1 MWVRTAPPI
10 DGDGRVGEARM
21 ANVKPGS
28 SGTAPGGADR
38 APSPISLKRQL
49 IFWTGALIVFI
60 ALLWILADVL
70 LPFVAGMALAYLLD
84 PLVKRVQSFGLSGT
98 WAAVIIVIVFA
109 IALVLVII
117 LIVPVLGDQ
126 IGQFM
131 QRLPDLIDRVR
142 ILIQQSNQ
150 SWLGA
155 FVGEKLPEAQKSLGT
170 IAATAAGWITT
181 FLGSLWSG
189 GKALVSVLS
198 ILVITPIVAFYMLMD
213 WDRMVNAVDNLIP
226 VHHRET
232 VRGLFREMDAAI
244 SGFVRGQA
252 IVCLILGVFY
262 SVALIAIGL
271 NFGLLIG
278 IVAAFLSFAPYIGT
292 MVGFLLATGV
302 ALAQFWPDWIWV
314 VAAAGIFAVGQFIE
328 GNFLQ
333 PYLVGKETGLHPV
346 WLMFSLLAF
355 GVLFGFVGLLVAVPV
370 AAAIGVLVRFLVRQY
385 QASSYYT
392 GDQPG

>member
-1 MWVRTAPPI
+1 
-10 DGDGRVGEARM
+10 M
-21 ANVKPGS
+21 ANVKRGS

-84 PLVKRVQSFGLSGT
+84 PLVKRVQGVGLSRA

-109 IALVLVII
+109 VLLVLAII

-142 ILIQQSNQ
+142 VLIQQSNQ
-150 SWLGA
+150 SWLGT
-155 FVGEKLPEAQKSLGT
+155 FVGERLPEAQKSLGT
-170 IAATAAGWITT
+170 VAATAAGWITT

-213 WDRMVNAVDNLIP
+213 WERMVNAVDNLIP
-226 VHHRET
+226 IHHRET
-232 VRGLFREMDAAI
+232 VRALLREMDAAI

-278 IVAAFLSFAPYIGT
+278 LVAAFLSFAPYIGT

-333 PYLVGKETGLHPV
+333 PYLVGKETGLLPV
-346 WLMFSLLAF
+346 WLIFSLLAF
-355 GVLFGFVGLLVAVPV
+355 GVLFGFVGLLVAVPI

-392 GDQPG
+392 GDQPS

>member
-1 MWVRTAPPI
+1 MT
-10 DGDGRVGEARM
+10 
-21 ANVKPGS
+21 NVKRGP
-28 SGTAPGGADR
+28 SGPLPGGA
-38 APSPISLKRQL
+38 APNPISLKRQL
-49 IFWTGALIVFI
+49 VFWTGALIVFI
-60 ALLWILADVL
+60 ALLWLLADVL

-84 PLVKRVQSFGLSGT
+84 PLVKRLQGFGLNRA
-98 WAAVIIVIVFA
+98 WAAVFIVIMFA
-109 IALVLVII
+109 VLLVLAVI
-117 LIVPVLGDQ
+117 LVVPVLGEQ

-142 ILIQQSNQ
+142 VLIQQSNQ

-155 FVGEKLPEAQKSLGT
+155 YLGEKLPEAQKSIGSV
-170 IAATAAGWITT
+170 AATAAGWITT

-189 GKALVSVLS
+189 GKALISVLS
-198 ILVITPIVAFYMLMD
+198 ILIITPIVAFYLLMD
-213 WDRMVNAVDNLIP
+213 WDRMVDAIDDLIP
-226 VHHRET
+226 IHHRET

-252 IVCLILGVFY
+252 IVCVILGVFY
-262 SVALIAIGL
+262 SVALISIGL
-271 NFGLLIG
+271 NFALLIG
-278 IVAAFLSFAPYIGT
+278 LTAAFLSFAPYIGT

-355 GVLFGFVGLLVAVPV
+355 GVLFGFVGLLVAVPI
-370 AAAIGVLVRFLVRQY
+370 AAAIGVLVRFLIRQY

>member
-1 MWVRTAPPI
+1 
-10 DGDGRVGEARM
+10 M
-21 ANVKPGS
+21 ANVKRGP
-28 SGTAPGGADR
+28 SGPLPGGA
-38 APSPISLKRQL
+38 APNPISLKRQL
-49 IFWTGALIVFI
+49 VFWTGALIVFI
-60 ALLWILADVL
+60 ALLWLLADVL

-84 PLVKRVQSFGLSGT
+84 PLVKRLQGFGLNRA
-98 WAAVIIVIVFA
+98 WAAVFIVIMFA
-109 IALVLVII
+109 VLLVLAVI
-117 LIVPVLGDQ
+117 LVVPVLGEQ

-142 ILIQQSNQ
+142 VLIQQSNQ

-155 FVGEKLPEAQKSLGT
+155 YLGEKLPEAQKSIGSV
-170 IAATAAGWITT
+170 AATAAGWITT

-189 GKALVSVLS
+189 GKALISVLS
-198 ILVITPIVAFYMLMD
+198 ILIITPIVAFYLLMD
-213 WDRMVNAVDNLIP
+213 WDRMVDAIDDLIP
-226 VHHRET
+226 IHHRET

-252 IVCLILGVFY
+252 IVCVILGVFY
-262 SVALIAIGL
+262 SVALISIGL
-271 NFGLLIG
+271 NFALLIG
-278 IVAAFLSFAPYIGT
+278 LTAAFLSFAPYIGT

-355 GVLFGFVGLLVAVPV
+355 GVLFGFVGLLVAVPI
-370 AAAIGVLVRFLVRQY
+370 AAAIGVLVRFLIRQY

>member
-1 MWVRTAPPI
+1 MT
-10 DGDGRVGEARM
+10 
-21 ANVKPGS
+21 NVKRGPS
-28 SGTAPGGADR
+28 DPLPGGA
-38 APSPISLKRQL
+38 APNPISLKRQL
-49 IFWTGALIVFI
+49 VFWTGALIVFI
-60 ALLWILADVL
+60 ALLWLLADVL

-84 PLVKRVQSFGLSGT
+84 PLVKRLQGFGLNRA
-98 WAAVIIVIVFA
+98 WAAVFIVIMFA
-109 IALVLVII
+109 VLLVLAVI
-117 LIVPVLGDQ
+117 LVVPVLGEQ

-142 ILIQQSNQ
+142 VLIQQSNQ

-155 FVGEKLPEAQKSLGT
+155 YLGEKLPEAQKSIGSV
-170 IAATAAGWITT
+170 AATAAGWITT

-189 GKALVSVLS
+189 GKALISVLS
-198 ILVITPIVAFYMLMD
+198 ILIITPIVAFYLLMD
-213 WDRMVNAVDNLIP
+213 WDRMVDAIDDLIP
-226 VHHRET
+226 IHHRET

-252 IVCLILGVFY
+252 IVCVILGVFY
-262 SVALIAIGL
+262 SVALISIGL
-271 NFGLLIG
+271 NFALLIG
-278 IVAAFLSFAPYIGT
+278 LTAAFLSFAPYIGT

-355 GVLFGFVGLLVAVPV
+355 GVLFGFVGLLVAVPI
-370 AAAIGVLVRFLVRQY
+370 AAAIGVLVRFLIRQY

>member
-1 MWVRTAPPI
+1 
-10 DGDGRVGEARM
+10 M
-21 ANVKPGS
+21 ANVKRGS
-28 SGTAPGGADR
+28 SGTAAGGADH
-38 APSPISLKRQL
+38 ALSPISLKRQL

-84 PLVKRVQSFGLSGT
+84 PLVKRVQGFGLSRA
-98 WAAVIIVIVFA
+98 WAAVIIVIIFA
-109 IALVLVII
+109 VLLVLAII

-142 ILIQQSNQ
+142 VLIQQSNQ

-155 FVGEKLPEAQKSLGT
+155 YVGERLPEAQKSLGT
-170 IAATAAGWITT
+170 VAATAAGWITT

-189 GKALVSVLS
+189 GKALISVLS
-198 ILVITPIVAFYMLMD
+198 ILVITPIVAFYLLMD

-226 VHHRET
+226 IHHRDT
-232 VRGLFREMDAAI
+232 VRALFREMDAAI

-252 IVCLILGVFY
+252 IVCVILGVFY
-262 SVALIAIGL
+262 SVALISIGL
-271 NFGLLIG
+271 NFALLIG
-278 IVAAFLSFAPYIGT
+278 MTAAFLSFAPYIGT

-302 ALAQFWPDWIWV
+302 ALAQFWPEWIWV
-314 VAAAGIFAVGQFIE
+314 LATAGIFALGQFLE

>member
-1 MWVRTAPPI
+1 V
-10 DGDGRVGEARM
+10 
-21 ANVKPGS
+21 
-28 SGTAPGGADR
+28 
-38 APSPISLKRQL
+38 
-49 IFWTGALIVFI
+49 
-60 ALLWILADVL
+60 
-70 LPFVAGMALAYLLD
+70 
-84 PLVKRVQSFGLSGT
+84 
-98 WAAVIIVIVFA
+98 AVI
-109 IALVLVII
+109 LV
-117 LIVPVLGDQ
+117 VPVLGDQ

-142 ILIQQSNQ
+142 VLIQQSNQ

-155 FVGEKLPEAQKSLGT
+155 YVGEKLPEAQKSLGT
-170 IAATAAGWITT
+170 VAATAAGWITS

-189 GKALVSVLS
+189 GKALISVLS
-198 ILVITPIVAFYMLMD
+198 ILVITPIVTFYLLMD
-213 WDRMVNAVDNLIP
+213 WERMVNALDSLIP

-232 VRGLFREMDAAI
+232 VRGLAREMDAAI

-252 IVCLILGVFY
+252 IVCLILGIFY
-262 SVALIAIGL
+262 SLALMALGL
-271 NFGLLIG
+271 NFALLIG
-278 IVAAFLSFAPYIGT
+278 LTAAFLSFAPYIGT

-302 ALAQFWPDWIWV
+302 ALAQFWPDWVWV
-314 VAAAGIFAVGQFIE
+314 VAAAGIFAFGQFIE

-385 QASSYYT
+385 RASSYYT

>member
-1 MWVRTAPPI
+1 
-10 DGDGRVGEARM
+10 M
-21 ANVKPGS
+21 ATVNRGS
-28 SGTAPGGADR
+28 SGGGPR
-38 APSPISLKRQL
+38 TLSPLSLKRQL
-49 IFWTGALIVFI
+49 IFWACALLVLI
-60 ALLWILADVL
+60 ALLWVLNDVL
-70 LPFVAGMALAYLLD
+70 MPFVAGMALAYLLD
-84 PLVKRVQSFGLSGT
+84 PLVKRLQVLGISRA
-98 WAAVIIVIVFA
+98 WAAVFIVIVFA
-109 IALVLVII
+109 ILLIVAVILV
-117 LIVPVLGDQ
+117 VPVLGDQ

-142 ILIQQSNQ
+142 VLIQQSNQ

-155 FVGEKLPEAQKSLGT
+155 YVGEKLPEAQKSLGT
-170 IAATAAGWITT
+170 VAATAAGWITT

-189 GKALVSVLS
+189 GKALISVLS
-198 ILVITPIVAFYMLMD
+198 ILVITPIVTFYLLMD
-213 WDRMVNAVDNLIP
+213 WERMVNALDSLIP

-232 VRGLFREMDAAI
+232 VRGLAREMDAAI

-252 IVCLILGVFY
+252 IVCLILGIFY
-262 SVALIAIGL
+262 SLALMALGL
-271 NFGLLIG
+271 NFALLIG
-278 IVAAFLSFAPYIGT
+278 LTAAFLSFAPYIGT

-302 ALAQFWPDWIWV
+302 ALAQFWPDWVWV
-314 VAAAGIFAVGQFIE
+314 VAAAGIFAFGQFIE

-385 QASSYYT
+385 RASSYYT